1 VCGDLI
7 MTLKKIDDSKVELK
21 NNISWDVWK
30 DYLKEA
36 TKEASKDL
44 KVEGFRP
51 GKAPQEVV
59 EKNVGKEVLLNS
71 AAEKAIQKDYP
82 ELLKKEEVNAI
93 GSPQIEIESLEE
105 GKDLV
110 YRAITT
116 IMPEVKLESWKEDIK
131 EINKEPAADNIE
143 IADEDVDKE
152 LEKLANSRVKVT
164 TVKREAKAGDA
175 VQVDFEVSRDGVM
188 IEGGSAKDHNLILG
202 SNVFIPGFED
212 AVTGMKEGEE
222 KEFELKF
229 PEEYHEKSLAGN
241 NAQFKVKMKLVQER
255 ELPKIDDEFAKSLGE
270 FEKLEALKENIK
282 NGLVKEKE
290 MKAKEEKRAKL
301 IDKLVEKTEVEIP
314 ELLIKEELHKMTH
327 ELEAQVQQMGMQLDQ
342 YLEQMKKTR
351 EDLEKDWKPQAE
363 KRIKAALALEKLV
376 KDLEISIEAEKIE
389 EEMNKTLQYY
399 KGVKDAKKN
408 IDMKRLYDYTKSMI
422 ENEAVLEKLEK
433 I

>member
-1 VCGDLI
+1 MCGDLI

>member
-1 VCGDLI
+1 

-188 IEGGSAKDHNLILG
+188 IEGASAKDHNLILG

>member
-1 VCGDLI
+1 